1 MKINKIVKLED
12 LTYEQCVMQG
22 IGPLV
27 FPRRLEKGIDPANS
41 VRMKTVC
48 VQNMQMQAKMQR
60 VLECA
65 WRALT
70 DAGIRPVLMKGAGLA
85 AYYSEPS
92 MRQWSD
98 IDLFVGKE
106 QYHPACAAMR
116 ETFPEALKF
125 DKEQDH
131 YKHYNLI
138 ADGISIE
145 IHRVSVALTHPR
157 DIRRY
162 AKMERFGMAHAIP
175 LKYINTDTHAD
186 GAINIDKEEIKN
198 AESPV
203 ADCNLQALASQSACE
218 QAPRQIDHQ
227 VPPADPDTQSPPD
240 SLQKCAIAYENNKNN
255 SATPSYENN
264 KNEIVVPEVT
274 FNVLMVFLH
283 SWEHF
288 ITKGANIRQICDLA
302 LLLKYTKSEID
313 AVRLKRWLKDLRAL
327 DIWQI
332 YMGILVHELGMRE
345 EEVLFYNERVVPRAQ
360 KMIAWILNDPRQEQP
375 KIQAKNRLVR
385 KWRTMKKRMRNAERI
400 AEISPAYAQH
410 MKAAVWLSGLTRLF
424 APDRRWE

>member
-1 MKINKIVKLED
+1 MIKLED
-12 LTYEQCVMQG
+12 LTYEQCVMHG
-22 IGPLV
+22 LGPLA
-27 FPRRLEKGIDPANS
+27 FPARLEKGIDPANS

-70 DAGIRPVLMKGAGLA
+70 EAGIQPVLMKGAGLA
-85 AYYSEPS
+85 AYYPEPS
-92 MRQWSD
+92 MRQWGD
-98 IDLFVGKE
+98 IDLFVGKA
-106 QYHPACAAMR
+106 QYHPACAVMR
-116 ETFPEALKF
+116 ETFPDALKF
-125 DKEQDH
+125 DEELDH

-138 ADGISIE
+138 ADGVSIE

-198 AESPV
+198 
-203 ADCNLQALASQSACE
+203 
-218 QAPRQIDHQ
+218 
-227 VPPADPDTQSPPD
+227 
-240 SLQKCAIAYENNKNN
+240 K
-255 SATPSYENN
+255 
-264 KNEIVVPEVT
+264 IVVPEVT

-283 SWEHF
+283 SWEHMLSG
-288 ITKGANIRQICDLA
+288 GANMRQLCDLA
-302 LLLKYTKSEID
+302 LMLHHERERID
-313 AVRLKRWLKDLRAL
+313 RVRLKRWLRELRL
-327 DIWQI
+327 TEPWQL
-332 YMGILVHELGMRE
+332 YMGMAVELFGLRE
-345 EEVLFYNERVVPRAQ
+345 EEAPFYNERVVPRAQ
-360 KMIAWILNDPRQEQP
+360 KMMAWILNDPRQEQP

-410 MKAAVWLSGLTRLF
+410 MKAAVWLSGLSRLF